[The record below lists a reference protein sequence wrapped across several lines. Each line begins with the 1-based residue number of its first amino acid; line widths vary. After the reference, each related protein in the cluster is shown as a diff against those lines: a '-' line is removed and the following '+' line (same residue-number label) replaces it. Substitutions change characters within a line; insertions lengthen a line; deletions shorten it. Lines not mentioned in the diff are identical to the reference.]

1 MTVATAKQVAKKLKI
16 DPDKLKQHKGAYIGM
31 AAQMGVFVTPHI
43 GHYRAETSVV
53 EEDLGIKLSKEEKEW
68 VNLGNQLL
76 LPPDI
81 VKKLNHIEGMGRS
94 NVKKHALQLMMGH
107 WIPVTAWDSFKGEN
121 DKLKT
126 DFFAMRDEIVRDYP
140 KLLKQVEKALYH
152 RAKKVYERLEEK
164 GKTPPNPSNWMDA
177 FVKRVLGRA
186 KSVGEVEGSF
196 SWEIDLEWLPAP
208 STIEDEQLKLD
219 KIALDRKK
227 VQTEQAKLQSEEK
240 VRWAVEQDQIK
251 KMRDVNALVA
261 EQHREKREKLAQ
273 EHDKFAVDVELKL
286 REALLGTATEILNS
300 MDRND
305 GRLLQGSVTKLEK
318 QLKRGRMLNF
328 MKDDEIEAYY
338 QEIEHQLTR
347 RSGKRTR
354 GRNIKGI
361 MKRIEEKMTPSV
373 RALEGTSTKEEELC
387 RIIANGIGD
396 VRSVD

>member
-1 MTVATAKQVAKKLKI
+1 MTVATADEVAEKLGV
-16 DPDKLKQHKGAYIGM
+16 DADKLKQHKGAYIGM
-31 AAQMGVFVTPHI
+31 AAQMGVFATSHI

-53 EEDLGIKLSKEEKEW
+53 EEDLGIKLSEKEKEW
-68 VNLGNQLL
+68 ISLGNQLL
-76 LPPDI
+76 LPPEI
-81 VKKLNHIEGMGRS
+81 VKELNHIEGMGRS
-94 NVKKHALQLMMGH
+94 NVKKHALELMMGH
-107 WIPVTAWDSFKGEN
+107 WIPVTAWDSFQAEN
-121 DKLKT
+121 EKLKA
-126 DFFAMRDEIVRDYP
+126 DFFALRDKIVRDYP
-140 KLLKQVEKALYH
+140 KLLKVVEKALYH
-152 RAKKVYERLEEK
+152 RAEKVYDRLEK
-164 GKTPPNPSNWMDA
+164 KPPHPAKWMDA
-177 FVKRVLGRA
+177 FVKRVIGRA

-227 VQTEQAKLQSEEK
+227 IQANQAKLQSEEN

-251 KMRDVNALVA
+251 KMRDVNAVVA
-261 EQHREKREKLAQ
+261 EQHRKKREALAQ

-328 MKDDEIEAYY
+328 MKDEEIEAYY
-338 QEIEHQLTR
+338 QEIEHQLSS

-387 RIIANGIGD
+387 RIIANGIGE
-396 VRSVD
+396 VRSVE